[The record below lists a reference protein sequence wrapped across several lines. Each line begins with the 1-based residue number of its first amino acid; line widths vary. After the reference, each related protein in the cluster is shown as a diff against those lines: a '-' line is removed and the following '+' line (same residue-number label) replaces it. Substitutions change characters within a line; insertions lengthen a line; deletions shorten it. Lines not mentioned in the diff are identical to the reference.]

1 MFLEPFSY
9 NATVPVAVKMP
20 VLSYGTELS
29 EVGFPQCAV
38 AGKDWRQFYKVFSCP
53 RVLVE
58 VKVALG
64 VNKYTSQCGW
74 VLRQAR
80 SSPAPGVHLEVKVAL
95 DINKYTFQ
103 CGWVLRPAR
112 QGLEAVLQGSTAP
125 GSSWRSR

>member
-58 VKVALG
+58 VKVALD
-64 VNKYTSQCGW
+64 VNKYTS
-74 VLRQAR
+74 
-80 SSPAPGVHLEVKVAL
+80 
-95 DINKYTFQ
+95 Q